1 MTQTLLSKTD
11 PEPRTEPVRSVP
23 STTDG
28 RDPMQLPE
36 AVRSGLMGLGEAYM
50 AGAWDA
56 DRLDD
61 YLYELF
67 TAPPQPLS
75 IATRGRMLAAA
86 LLPRLIDRQAGLGAF
101 RIGREHYDLGNDLFE
116 VMLDRSMTYTSGYW
130 AQADDLDDA
139 QSAKLELLCRKLELK
154 PGMRVL
160 DIGCGWG
167 NFAHHAAAHHGVH
180 VTGLTVSKEQAA
192 IAAERCAD
200 LSVDIRVQDYR
211 TMTDT
216 FDRVASI
223 EMIEAVG
230 RRNIPRFFRSVD
242 RCLKDGGIFG
252 LQVISGD
259 MLSRTSDRRM
269 DQFVLWLLKY
279 IFPDGYLPHPA
290 ELADQRGTSLRVEDW
305 HRFSAD
311 YDRTLL
317 AWSRRFNAGWETI
330 SEQYG
335 ERFRRK
341 WNYYLHG
348 CAAAFRAGHIDVQQI
363 VYVKGDRHER
373 YQPKR

>member
-116 VMLDRSMTYTSGYW
+116 
-130 AQADDLDDA
+130 
-139 QSAKLELLCRKLELK
+139 
-154 PGMRVL
+154 
-160 DIGCGWG
+160 
-167 NFAHHAAAHHGVH
+167 
-180 VTGLTVSKEQAA
+180 AA
-192 IAAERCAD
+192 I
-200 LSVDIRVQDYR
+200 S
-211 TMTDT
+211 
-216 FDRVASI
+216 
-223 EMIEAVG
+223 
-230 RRNIPRFFRSVD
+230 
-242 RCLKDGGIFG
+242 
-252 LQVISGD
+252 
-259 MLSRTSDRRM
+259 
-269 DQFVLWLLKY
+269 
-279 IFPDGYLPHPA
+279 H
-290 ELADQRGTSLRVEDW
+290 
-305 HRFSAD
+305 
-311 YDRTLL
+311 
-317 AWSRRFNAGWETI
+317 
-330 SEQYG
+330 
-335 ERFRRK
+335 
-341 WNYYLHG
+341 
-348 CAAAFRAGHIDVQQI
+348 
-363 VYVKGDRHER
+363 
-373 YQPKR
+373 

>member
-1 MTQTLLSKTD
+1 MTQTLLPKSDLDRKHDAPT
-11 PEPRTEPVRSVP
+11 VQAASVAH
-23 STTDG
+23 G
-28 RDPMQLPE
+28 DPMDLPQ
-36 AVRSGLMGLGEAYM
+36 ARAKGLFGLGEAYM
-50 AGAWDA
+50 DGAWDT
-56 DRLDD
+56 DWLDD
-61 YLYELF
+61 YLHRLF
-67 TAPPQPLS
+67 TEPARTLS
-75 IATRGRMLAAA
+75 LATRGRMLAAA
-86 LLPRLIDRQAGLGAF
+86 LLPRVIDRQAGLGAF

-130 AQADDLDDA
+130 ADADDLDAA
-139 QSAKLELLCRKLELK
+139 QSAKLELLCRKLDLQ
-154 PGMRVL
+154 PGMQVL

-167 NFAHHAAAHHGVH
+167 NFARHAAEHHGVH
-180 VTGLTVSKEQAA
+180 VTGITVSNEQADVA
-192 IAAERCAD
+192 SSRCAD
-200 LSVDIRVQDYR
+200 LPVDIRVQDYR
-211 TMTDT
+211 TLTET

-230 RRNIPRFFRSVD
+230 RRNIPRFYQSVD
-242 RCLKDGGIFG
+242 RCLVDGGVFG

-290 ELADQRGTSLRVEDW
+290 ELADLRGTSLHLEDW
-305 HRFSAD
+305 HCFSAD

-317 AWSRRFNAGWETI
+317 AWSERFNAGWDELADR
-330 SEQYG
+330 YG

-363 VYVKGDRHER
+363 VYVKGDRGER
-373 YQPKR
+373 RKPQR